1 MINFPM
7 CPLTLELG
15 AAENGSGNLFGVLW
29 LDLSKPKSI
38 ASEDISGRKMII
50 TVVAELIR

>member
-15 AAENGSGNLFGVLW
+15 AAENGSGNLFGVLL

-50 TVVAELIR
+50 TVVAELI